1 MAQKPF
7 GEMAPKAQNEGRR
20 LVAPLVGFPG
30 LNMTGCTVKLAQQNY
45 GEHYKVVKLLAQT
58 FQPDVIFP
66 LVDLSVEAEVTEL
79 LRNMEPFGNFVL
91 STGCDLPQE
100 TPLENIHTFTR
111 AGRRYRRPAG

>member
-1 MAQKPF
+1 VAQKPF

-91 STGCDLPQE
+91 SAGCDL
-100 TPLENIHTFTR
+100 PLENIHTFTR